1 MTSPGYLR
9 RSRNTSWHKHVSVIH
24 NMHSQKK
31 VRYTQNI
38 NNNKKEKKKKNFLN
52 NGEQACVTSSIYLR
66 CSFAQATLNTVNTVD
81 FLCQLLVTC

>member
-1 MTSPGYLR
+1 
-9 RSRNTSWHKHVSVIH
+9 
-24 NMHSQKK
+24 MHSQKK

-38 NNNKKEKKKKNFLN
+38 NNNKKEKKKKKNLN